1 MLYNQNDLKVL
12 KDEIEFVDTAVIP
25 FASSDMNE
33 LAPLHSSNIEMLQLV
48 SLQLEKQFKGRL
60 LITPMMTTIDENI
73 TVLASYAEQLLAYG
87 FKNIIVLTHLNAE
100 IDNAERIKLNEI
112 PLENMS
118 NDMKIEMINDEVKT
132 VMKSVISIWN
142 K

>member
-1 MLYNQNDLKVL
+1 MLYNQNDLKIL

-25 FASSDMNE
+25 FASSDMNVHAS
-33 LAPLHSSNIEMLQLV
+33 LNSSNIEMLQLV
-48 SLQLEKQFKGRL
+48 SMQLEKQFKGRL
-60 LITPMMTTIDENI
+60 LITPMMTTVDENI
-73 TVLASYAEQLLAYG
+73 SVLASYAKQLRTYG
-87 FKNIIVLTHLNAE
+87 FKNIVVLTHLKAE
-100 IDNAERIKLNEI
+100 IDDAHRIKLNEI

-118 NDMKIEMINDEVKT
+118 NEMKIEMINEEVKT